1 MSIKNY
7 LKNNTYLILLLLALF
22 SNKVYALASP
32 DKNPINFQDIQ
43 KYAKL
48 ADAAYKNLAKLR
60 NTKLLKHYSLT
71 HHSTIPEIKVSYFLT
86 TDDKTKTQN
95 IVVRGT
101 TNIENTIV
109 NLALKLTFDKHTGVY
124 LHKGFLH
131 AAQAIYTELK
141 PQIKTDY
148 VINTTGHSLGGAIAL
163 ILAMQ
168 LDSDNY
174 NIGQV
179 VTFGQ
184 PKVTNIAGAYK
195 FQHLK
200 IIRVVTEKDIIP
212 LVPLIDPM
220 DINDLDIYWH
230 QGIEVILLSGSRYA
244 ILEGINSMLR
254 ATKFTQ
260 QALDE
265 SNIKNHQMKQYLIM
279 LNKKIPKANLVP
291 FKNNFNLFNLFS
303 N

>member
-1 MSIKNY
+1 MSTQNSLKNY
-7 LKNNTYLILLLLALF
+7 AYFILLLITLL
-22 SNKVYALASP
+22 SNKVYAVTST
-32 DKNPINFQDIQ
+32 DKRSINFQNIQ
-43 KYAKL
+43 TYAIL
-48 ADAAYKNLAKLR
+48 ADAAYKNLTKLR
-60 NTKLLKHYSLT
+60 NTKLLKHYSQT
-71 HHSTIPEIKVSYFLT
+71 HHNTIPEIKVSYFLT
-86 TDDKTKTQN
+86 TNDKTKTQN

-101 TNIENTIV
+101 TNVENTLV
-109 NLALKLTFDKHTGVY
+109 NLALKLSLDKHTGIY

-131 AAQAIYTELK
+131 AAQAIYAEIK
-141 PQIKTDY
+141 PKIKTNY

-168 LDSDNY
+168 LDSGDY
-174 NIGQV
+174 RIGQV

-195 FQHLK
+195 FQHLN
-200 IIRVVTEKDIIP
+200 IIRIVTEKDIIP

-230 QGIEVILLSGSRYA
+230 QGKEIILLSGSRYA
-244 ILEGINSMLR
+244 VLEGVNSMLR

-265 SNIKNHQMKQYLIM
+265 SNIKNHQMAQYLVM
-279 LNKKIPKANLVP
+279 LNKKIPNADLVP